1 MKLTKI
7 HREAFIRGVMR
18 DVPKVDYQTQ
28 VEAVISADIIA
39 TAPKKVAAVY
49 EDLKLRPY
57 VCSGRHTLNCYT
69 SEGNAYRYFY
79 GDAGLNSVSVIADYS
94 PSPDAVK
101 KLNAILD
108 AAKLQNAQRDELS
121 TKVHNAI
128 WGCNTLKQ
136 AQEQLPEFLKYLPIE
151 IKPGTTLAVQNPALD
166 LAKYGWPEKETEA
179 A

>member
-7 HREAFIRGVMR
+7 HREAFILGVMR

-57 VCSGRHTLNCYT
+57 LTQGRHTLYSYVT
-69 SEGNAYRYFY
+69 EGNRRRNFGPGIGLHSISAIVDYTPS
-79 GDAGLNSVSVIADYS
+79 GDAVT
-94 PSPDAVK
+94 
-101 KLNAILD
+101 KLDAILD
-108 AAKLQNAQRDELS
+108 AAETQEKQHNELS
-121 TKVHNAI
+121 TKVHDAI
-128 WGCNTLKQ
+128 WGCSTLKQ
-136 AQEQLPEFLKYLPIE
+136 AQEQLPEFLKYLPTE
-151 IKPGTTLAVQNPALD
+151 VKPGTTLAVQNPAMD
-166 LAKYGWPEKETEA
+166 LKKYGWPEKETEA

>member
-57 VCSGRHTLNCYT
+57 VCSGRSITYAYT
-69 SEGNAYRYFY
+69 DAKGNRRAFHSYT
-79 GDAGLNSVSVIADYS
+79 GLQSVAVIKDYEPSV
-94 PSPDAVK
+94 DAVT
-101 KLNAILD
+101 KLDAILD
-108 AAKLQNAQRDELS
+108 AAKIQGNQRNELR
-121 TKVHNAI
+121 TKVYNAI

-166 LAKYGWPEKETEA
+166 LKKYGWPEKETEA